1 MYIILS
7 GYLPFPGKTSNE
19 VFEKVKS
26 GDFTFE
32 HQEFNSVSENAK
44 DLISKLLLVN
54 KKERYTCAQALAH
67 PWFAEVLEGETC
79 SPRRLD
85 PNTI

>member
-19 VFEKVKS
+19 VFEKVKN
-26 GDFTFE
+26 GDFTFDHE
-32 HQEFNSVSENAK
+32 EFNSVSENAK
-44 DLISKLLLVN
+44 GLIVKLLNVN

-67 PWFAEVLEGETC
+67 PWFKEVLEGENH